1 MINFLNFLTEAE
13 EEGAKLKHIHH
24 AEDRPLLHG
33 EEGFNHAYDALQ
45 AAHHHT
51 VQGLQSHKMT
61 MKYDGSPSVV
71 FGHHPENG
79 KFFVASK
86 SAFNKNPKINYTP
99 EDVDKNH
106 GHAPGLA
113 DKLKSALKHFP
124 KISPKEGVYQGDLMY
139 THDDLK
145 KHKDGKVSFTPN
157 TITYTA
163 KGDKADAIKKSKI
176 GVVVHTKYEGDKL
189 SSMSAHHNV
198 SADDFKQDPDVFHHT
213 ADYDASGAHYS
224 KEAQASFN
232 KEMSAARAI
241 HAEHKGKM
249 YKATAMHQGDGG
261 HLATYINQTVREGTT
276 PNAEGLKTHI
286 AGKYEKMVSKLK
298 TEKAQNAKLDE
309 LKGHLDHIKKN
320 QDQYDN
326 LLKMHSH
333 LQNAKNHL
341 VKSLE
346 SNEGSYEH
354 AINGEASKP
363 EGFVYNHTHKGVTEP
378 TKLVNR
384 AEFARQN
391 LLKART
397 PAKKDEPKEK
407 HHVLAFGR
415 MNPPTAGHEEVVKQ
429 LKDTAKKVGGDHTLV
444 LSSSHATKDGKNPLP
459 PERKLHHAKNAF
471 PGTHIKVADKE
482 HPTILSQ
489 ASELH
494 KQGVT
499 HLHFVG
505 GSDRKPMHELLQKY
519 NGVEGKHGYYNF
531 KDIKF
536 HSSGD
541 RDENAKGVAGISGT
555 KLRELASSG
564 KKAEFHSH
572 LSSQMKPE
580 HKDELYKDLR
590 KHMSL
595 KEHIEKVKG
604 GYEVESEHGNKN
616 LGKSPTLAGAK
627 KRLKQIEYFKYLK
640 R

>member
-1 MINFLNFLTEAE
+1 MINFLNFLLEAE

-33 EEGFNHAYDALQ
+33 EDGFEHAYGALQ

-113 DKLKSALKHFP
+113 DKLKGALKHFP
-124 KISPKEGVYQGDLMY
+124 KVSPKSGVYQGDLMY

-145 KHKDGKVSFTPN
+145 KKGDKVSFTPN

-163 KGDKADAIKKSKI
+163 KGEKAEAIKKSKI

-198 SADDFKQDPDVFHHT
+198 STSDFGQHPDVFHHT

-224 KEAQASFN
+224 KESQASFN
-232 KEMSAARAI
+232 KHMSAARAI

-276 PNAEGLKTHI
+276 PDAEGLKSHI
-286 AGKYEKMVSKLK
+286 AGKYEKIVSKLK
-298 TEKAQNAKLDE
+298 TEKAQNSKLDE
-309 LKGHLDHIKKN
+309 LKGHLDNIKKH
-320 QDQYDN
+320 QGHYDN
-326 LLKMHSH
+326 LLKMHGH
-333 LQNAKNHL
+333 LQSAKNEL

-363 EGFVYNHTHKGVTEP
+363 EGFVYNHTHNGTTEP

-391 LLKART
+391 LLKARGG
-397 PAKKDEPKEK
+397 PGKNEEPKDK
-407 HHVLAFGR
+407 HHTIAFGR
-415 MNPPTAGHEEVVKQ
+415 MNPPTAGHEKLVNHMHE
-429 LKDTAKKVGGDHTLV
+429 TAKKFGGDHTLV
-444 LSSSHATKDGKNPLP
+444 LSGSHDTTPAEKKKGKNPLS
-459 PERKLHHAKNAF
+459 PEQKLKHAKNAF
-471 PGTHIKVADKE
+471 PGTNVEIADKSA
-482 HPTILSQ
+482 PTILHQ
-489 ASELH
+489 AARLH

-499 HLHFVG
+499 HLHFAG
-505 GSDRKPMHELLQKY
+505 GEDRKPMVELLKKY
-519 NGVEGKHGYYNF
+519 NGVKGTHGEYNF
-531 KDIKF
+531 KHISF
-536 HSSGD
+536 ENAGH
-541 RDENAKGVAGISGT
+541 RDENAKGVEGISGT
-555 KLRELASSG
+555 KLRGLASEG
-564 KKAEFHSH
+564 KKDEFHSH
-572 LSSQMKPE
+572 LSSKMKPE
-580 HKDELYKDLR
+580 HKDALYNDLR
-590 KHMSL
+590 KAM
-595 KEHIEKVKG
+595 
-604 GYEVESEHGNKN
+604 
-616 LGKSPTLAGAK
+616 
-627 KRLKQIEYFKYLK
+627 KQ
-640 R
+640 

>member
-1 MINFLNFLTEAE
+1 MINFLNFLLEAE

-33 EEGFNHAYDALQ
+33 EDGFEHAYGALQ

-113 DKLKSALKHFP
+113 DKLKGALKHFP
-124 KISPKEGVYQGDLMY
+124 KVSPKSGVYQGDLMY

-145 KHKDGKVSFTPN
+145 KKGDKVSFTPN

-163 KGDKADAIKKSKI
+163 KGEKAEAIKKSKI

-198 SADDFKQDPDVFHHT
+198 SASDFGQHPDVFHHT

-224 KEAQASFN
+224 KESQASFN
-232 KEMSAARAI
+232 KHMSAARAI

-249 YKATAMHQGDGG
+249 YKATSMHHGDGG

-276 PNAEGLKTHI
+276 PDAEGLKSHI
-286 AGKYEKMVSKLK
+286 AGKYEKIVSKLK
-298 TEKAQNAKLDE
+298 TEKAQNGKLDE

-320 QDQYDN
+320 QGHYDN
-326 LLKMHSH
+326 LLKMHGH
-333 LQNAKNHL
+333 LQSAKNEL

-363 EGFVYNHTHKGVTEP
+363 EGFVYNHTHNGTTEP

-391 LLKART
+391 LLKARGGPGKVEET
-397 PAKKDEPKEK
+397 KDK
-407 HHVLAFGR
+407 HHTIAFGR
-415 MNPPTAGHEEVVKQ
+415 MNPPTAGHEKLVNHMH
-429 LKDTAKKVGGDHTLV
+429 DTAKKFGGDHTLV
-444 LSSSHATKDGKNPLP
+444 LSGSHDTTPAEKKKGKNPLS
-459 PERKLHHAKNAF
+459 PEQKLKHAKNAF
-471 PGTHIKVADKE
+471 PDTNVEIADKSA
-482 HPTILSQ
+482 PTILHQ
-489 ASELH
+489 ASKLH

-499 HLHFVG
+499 HLHFAG
-505 GSDRKPMHELLQKY
+505 GEDRKPMVELLKKY
-519 NGVEGKHGYYNF
+519 NGVKGSHGDYNF
-531 KDIKF
+531 KDITF
-536 HSSGD
+536 ENAGH
-541 RDENAKGVAGISGT
+541 RDENAKGVEGISGT
-555 KLRELASSG
+555 KLRGLASEG
-564 KKAEFHSH
+564 KKEEFHSH
-572 LSSQMKPE
+572 LSSKMKPE
-580 HKDELYKDLR
+580 HKDALYKDLR
-590 KHMSL
+590 SAM
-595 KEHIEKVKG
+595 
-604 GYEVESEHGNKN
+604 N
-616 LGKSPTLAGAK
+616 AK
-627 KRLKQIEYFKYLK
+627 
-640 R
+640 

>member
-1 MINFLNFLTEAE
+1 MINFLNFLLEAE

-33 EEGFNHAYDALQ
+33 EDGFHHAYDALQ

-51 VQGLQSHKMT
+51 LQGLQSHKMT

-113 DKLKSALKHFP
+113 DKLKGALKHFP
-124 KISPKEGVYQGDLMY
+124 KVSPNSGVYQGDLMY

-198 SADDFKQDPDVFHHT
+198 SASDFGQHDDVFHHT

-224 KEAQASFN
+224 KESQASFN
-232 KEMSAARAI
+232 KHMSAARAI

-276 PNAEGLKTHI
+276 PNAEGLKSHI
-286 AGKYEKMVSKLK
+286 AGKYEKIVSKLK
-298 TEKAQNAKLDE
+298 TEKAQNSKLDE

-320 QDQYDN
+320 QGHYDN
-326 LLKMHSH
+326 LLQMHGH
-333 LQNAKNHL
+333 LQSAKNEL

-363 EGFVYNHTHKGVTEP
+363 EGFVYNHTHKGTTEP

-391 LLKART
+391 LLKARGG
-397 PAKKDEPKEK
+397 PVKNEEPKDK
-407 HHVLAFGR
+407 HHTIAFGR
-415 MNPPTAGHEEVVKQ
+415 MNPPTAGHEKLVNHMHE
-429 LKDTAKKVGGDHTLV
+429 TAKKFGGDHTLV
-444 LSSSHATKDGKNPLP
+444 LSGSHDTTPAEKKKGKNPLS
-459 PERKLHHAKNAF
+459 PEQKLKHAKNAF
-471 PGTHIKVADKE
+471 PGTNVEVADKSA
-482 HPTILSQ
+482 PTILHQ
-489 ASELH
+489 AARLH

-499 HLHFVG
+499 HLHFAG
-505 GSDRKPMHELLQKY
+505 GEDRKPMVELLKKY
-519 NGVEGKHGYYNF
+519 NGVKGTHGEYNF
-531 KDIKF
+531 KHISF
-536 HSSGD
+536 ENAGH
-541 RDENAKGVAGISGT
+541 RDENASGVEGISGT
-555 KLRELASSG
+555 KLRGLASEG
-564 KKAEFHSH
+564 KKDEFHSH
-572 LSSQMKPE
+572 LSSKMKPE
-580 HKDELYKDLR
+580 HKDALYHDLR
-590 KHMSL
+590 SAM
-595 KEHIEKVKG
+595 
-604 GYEVESEHGNKN
+604 N
-616 LGKSPTLAGAK
+616 AK
-627 KRLKQIEYFKYLK
+627 
-640 R
+640 